1 MQSTAAE
8 GALDFPGVKGLQVT
22 KQGPGTSE
30 QHKAGGTGGEQQEGL
45 KVDFRVNFQASAE
58 FLGHVSQ
65 GGSGHNLA

>member
-30 QHKAGGTGGEQQEGL
+30 QHKAGEESSRR
-45 KVDFRVNFQASAE
+45 DSR
-58 FLGHVSQ
+58 
-65 GGSGHNLA
+65 